1 LSVDKLVGHADTSTM
16 QATVASSFNERQFTM
31 ASNAAMF
38 HADKA
43 YAHEQARSVELL
55 AKLEL
60 LIAKHAPT
68 TKINWAHV
76 GDLTELNAKLAEAV
90 AFVGGE

>member
-1 LSVDKLVGHADTSTM
+1 
-16 QATVASSFNERQFTM
+16 M
-31 ASNAAMF
+31 AFKAAMF

>member
-1 LSVDKLVGHADTSTM
+1 
-16 QATVASSFNERQFTM
+16 M

-38 HADKA
+38 HVDKA
-43 YAHEQARSVELL
+43 YAHEQARSIELL

-60 LIAKHAPT
+60 LIAQHAPT

-76 GDLTELNAKLAEAV
+76 GDLTELNAKLTEAV
-90 AFVGGE
+90 AFMGGE